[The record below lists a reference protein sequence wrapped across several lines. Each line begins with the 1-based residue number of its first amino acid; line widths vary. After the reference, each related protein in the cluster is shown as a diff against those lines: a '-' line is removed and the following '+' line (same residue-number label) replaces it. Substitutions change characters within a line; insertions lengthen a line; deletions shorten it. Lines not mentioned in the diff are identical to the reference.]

1 MEIKLFF
8 KGWSWKPMEEPSRC
22 DDDRLTVAASVA
34 ALLAGLQSDD
44 LICCY
49 GGRVTQDNVI
59 DLSINVLFNLISAS
73 VAEDELNQDEPTLRL
88 GFKLVFGS
96 GAGWCIRS
104 LSVKTRKTSTIPKN
118 SIPLT
123 KHMTMKTVDLLRK
136 VQAEKVNNRKCYSK
150 WEWWRIVRGMIM
162 IISRGLLLV

>member
-1 MEIKLFF
+1 M
-8 KGWSWKPMEEPSRC
+8 
-22 DDDRLTVAASVA
+22 
-34 ALLAGLQSDD
+34 AGLQSDD

-49 GGRVTQDNVI
+49 GGRVTLDRQIHNLI
-59 DLSINVLFNLISAS
+59 DHSINVLFNLISAS

-150 WEWWRIVRGMIM
+150 
-162 IISRGLLLV
+162 